1 MTEPRLTKR
10 ERTRRKLLDA
20 GMHVIA
26 ERGEALTA
34 SDVVI
39 AADVSNGTFYNHF
52 IDRDDFI
59 GALAHESLAALTERS
74 ADDTKGA
81 DPARRF
87 AVASVRVLDAGVRD
101 PLWGRAVLRL
111 SESPTPLHAAV
122 QRHLRADLAEGHRT
136 GRFTHGD
143 DPVTVDLV
151 SGTLMAA
158 LRRLVSADTAA
169 SPDASPDASLAP
181 SSNPGTSRVPE
192 VGEWCDGFVAD
203 VVARLLEAIGVASS
217 EAHELATAVLDD
229 ERHGART

>member
-1 MTEPRLTKR
+1 MTEPRPTKR

-34 SDVVI
+34 TDVVV

-59 GALAHESLAALTERS
+59 SALAHESLTALTNRS
-74 ADDTKGA
+74 ADDTEGA
-81 DPARRF
+81 DPAWRF

-111 SESPTPLHAAV
+111 SESPTPLHAVV
-122 QRHLRADLAEGHRT
+122 QRHLRADLAEGHLA
-136 GRFTHGD
+136 GRFAHGD

-158 LRRLVSADTAA
+158 LRRVVSPGAA
-169 SPDASPDASLAP
+169 S
-181 SSNPGTSRVPE
+181 GTSRDAA
-192 VGEWCDGFVAD
+192 VGESGDGFITD
-203 VVARLLEAIGVASS
+203 VVTRLLEAIGVERS
-217 EAHELATAVLDD
+217 EARALAAAAHDD

>member
-1 MTEPRLTKR
+1 VRDVTEQRPTKR

-34 SDVVI
+34 SDVVT
-39 AADVSNGTFYNHF
+39 AAEVSNGTFYNHF
-52 IDRDDFI
+52 VDRDDFI
-59 GALAHESLAALTERS
+59 RALAHESLTSLTERS

-81 DPARRF
+81 DPAWRF
-87 AVASVRVLDAGVRD
+87 AVASVRVLDAGARD
-101 PLWGRAVLRL
+101 PRWGRAVLRL
-111 SESPTPLHAAV
+111 NESPTPLHAAV

-158 LRRLVSADTAA
+158 LRRLVSPESVSATSHNAA
-169 SPDASPDASLAP
+169 I
-181 SSNPGTSRVPE
+181 
-192 VGEWCDGFVAD
+192 GESGGGFVAA
-203 VVARLLEAIGVASS
+203 VVARLLEAIGVEPS
-217 EAHELATAVLDD
+217 EAAALATAAHHSD
-229 ERHGART
+229 GTQPARPALRPSRSA

>member
-1 MTEPRLTKR
+1 MRNVTEPRPTKR

-20 GMHVIA
+20 GMHVMA

-34 SDVVI
+34 SDVVV

-52 IDRDDFI
+52 VDRDDFI
-59 GALAHESLAALTERS
+59 RALAHESLTALTNRS
-74 ADDTKGA
+74 ADDTEGA
-81 DPARRF
+81 DPAWRF
-87 AVASVRVLDAGVRD
+87 AVASARVLDAGVRD

-111 SESPTPLHAAV
+111 GESPTPLHAAV

-158 LRRLVSADTAA
+158 LRRLVSRGWAA
-169 SPDASPDASLAP
+169 
-181 SSNPGTSRVPE
+181 GTSHDSA
-192 VGEWCDGFVAD
+192 VGESADGFVTD
-203 VVARLLEAIGVASS
+203 VVARLLEAIGVA
-217 EAHELATAVLDD
+217 APDARTLATAAYEDL
-229 ERHGART
+229 RQRAGT

>member
-1 MTEPRLTKR
+1 MTGPRPTKR

-34 SDVVI
+34 SDVVV

-52 IDRDDFI
+52 VDRDDFI
-59 GALAHESLAALTERS
+59 TVLAHESLAALTKRS
-74 ADDTKGA
+74 ADDTEGA
-81 DPARRF
+81 DPAWRF

-122 QRHLRADLAEGHRT
+122 QRHLRADLADGHRT

-158 LRRLVSADTAA
+158 LRRLVSPGSA
-169 SPDASPDASLAP
+169 
-181 SSNPGTSRVPE
+181 PGTSRDAAVNE
-192 VGEWCDGFVAD
+192 FADDFVVD
-203 VVARLLEAIGVASS
+203 VVARLLETIGV
-217 EAHELATAVLDD
+217 EAPEARALTTAAHDHELHHAST
-229 ERHGART
+229 

>member
-1 MTEPRLTKR
+1 MTKPRPTKR

-34 SDVVI
+34 SDVVV

-52 IDRDDFI
+52 VDRDEFI
-59 GALAHESLAALTERS
+59 TALAHESLAALTERS
-74 ADDTKGA
+74 ADDTEGA
-81 DPARRF
+81 DPAWRF
-87 AVASVRVLDAGVRD
+87 AVASVRVLHASVRD

-111 SESPTPLHAAV
+111 VESPTPLHAAV
-122 QRHLRADLAEGHRT
+122 QRHLRSDLADGHRT

-158 LRRLVSADTAA
+158 LRRLVSTDSPTDTTSNSAV
-169 SPDASPDASLAP
+169 DAS
-181 SSNPGTSRVPE
+181 G
-192 VGEWCDGFVAD
+192 GGFVVD
-203 VVARLLEAIGVASS
+203 VVARLLETVGV
-217 EAHELATAVLDD
+217 EAPEARSLATAAAEPELQRTGVED
-229 ERHGART
+229 GAAPAKS